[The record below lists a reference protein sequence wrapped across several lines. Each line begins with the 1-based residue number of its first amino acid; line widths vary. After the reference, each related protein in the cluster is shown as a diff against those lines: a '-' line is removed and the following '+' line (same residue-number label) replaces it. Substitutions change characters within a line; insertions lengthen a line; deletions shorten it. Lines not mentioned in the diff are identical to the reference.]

1 MSPTRFFLYFHVL
14 LTSGVAHSFGAAPA
28 EKWNFIVILADDLGY
43 DDVGFTG
50 GNLKTS
56 NIDRLAADGM
66 IFSNAYSA
74 GPVCSPTRAALL
86 TGKSP
91 ARLKM
96 TGIVYPPNI
105 GKPVG
110 PGTSA
115 PAYAPMIQPNTRQEL
130 PKEELTLAELLR
142 DGGYVTGL
150 IGKWHLGP
158 FEQKDYPNSEPVDHG
173 FQTQVG
179 WGGAGSSFF
188 PPWNVKDLTPE
199 NPGEYLTDR
208 LTAEAIAFIRRNKEK
223 PFFLHFAH
231 FAVHGPWG
239 AKPQKTP
246 ANSTAGI
253 SPVYEGMVGSL
264 DESMGR
270 LRQAL
275 AEEGIE
281 GRTAIIFTSDNGP
294 VLFAPAD
301 EEASQI
307 PLGER
312 VTVLKTLRGH
322 KGSLYE
328 GGIRVP
334 TVFFVPGITK
344 PGSNNPTPI
353 ATYDIFPTLAAL
365 AGIPVPASDKLD
377 GVSLVPELKGEVD
390 PGRAVYFHRPDY
402 IPTWRHDLNRLGLG
416 ETPRAAIR
424 EGQYKLHLLFDENR
438 TELYNLD
445 QDPGETT
452 DLSRSEAEAA
462 GRLEKELRAW
472 LKEADAQMPVPN
484 PNFSGHAATMA
495 PSPSPAQSNPTH
507 NPTLRGLP

>member
-1 MSPTRFFLYFHVL
+1 MPPKLILHPLAFLALGAV
-14 LTSGVAHSFGAAPA
+14 HSLCATPA
-28 EKWNFIVILADDLGY
+28 QKWNFIVILADDLGY

-50 GNLKTS
+50 GNLKTP

-74 GPVCSPTRAALL
+74 GPVCSPTRAALM

-96 TGIVYPPNI
+96 TAIVYPPAI

-115 PAYAPMIQPNTRQEL
+115 PAYSPMIQPNTRQEL
-130 PKEELTLAELLR
+130 PKEELTLAEVLR
-142 DGGYVTGL
+142 DGGYVTGQ

-158 FEQKDYPNSEPVDHG
+158 FQQKGYPDSEPVDHG

-188 PPWNVKDLTPE
+188 PPWNVRDLKPGD
-199 NPGEYLTDR
+199 PGEYLTDR
-208 LTAEAIAFIRRNKEK
+208 LTAEAIAFVRRNREK
-223 PFFLHFAH
+223 PFFLYFAH
-231 FAVHGPWG
+231 YAVHGPWG
-239 AKPQKTP
+239 AKREKTP
-246 ANSTAGI
+246 AAGTAGI

-264 DESMGR
+264 DESVGR
-270 LRQAL
+270 LRRAL
-275 AEEGIE
+275 AEEGID
-281 GRTAIIFTSDNGP
+281 GHTAIIFTSDNGP

-312 VTVLKTLRGH
+312 VTVLKTFRGH

-328 GGIRVP
+328 GGIHVP
-334 TVFFVPGITK
+334 AAFFVPGITK
-344 PGSNNPTPI
+344 PGSSNPTPI

-377 GVSLVPELKGEVD
+377 GINLVPELKGEVD

-402 IPTWRHDLNRLGLG
+402 IPTWRDDLKRLGLG

-424 EGQYKLHLLFDENR
+424 EGRYKLHLLFDENR

-452 DLSRSEAEAA
+452 DLSRSESEVA
-462 GRLEKELRAW
+462 GRLEKELMAW
-472 LKEADAQMPVPN
+472 LKDADAQMPMPN
-484 PNFSGHAATMA
+484 PNFGGHAATMA
-495 PSPSPAQSNPTH
+495 PSPTPAQSKTAP
-507 NPTLRGLP
+507 